1 MDGWAK
7 KIVSPEVVLAE
18 IKPGMSI
25 FVGTGVAE
33 PRTLIKH
40 LMDSDQKNL
49 SDLDIIQLL
58 SLGDAIPP
66 DERYAEK
73 YRLKTFFSV
82 TKGYTAIKS
91 GRIDGIPCKMS
102 QVPHLLKTDLLKID
116 VAFVQI
122 TPPDS
127 SGFCSL
133 GVSADV
139 AKYAIERAS
148 LVVGEIN
155 EQTPYTYGDTLIHVN
170 DFHHIVRATTPPF
183 FVQRWPVDEVFD
195 KVAENVASVVEDGSC
210 LAFFLGPVYEA
221 LAKYLSPKRDLGIHS
236 LVFTDPIMDLMNSGA
251 ISNKKKKIYTGKSL
265 VAYAQGTPE
274 LMQWLNG
281 NHLVEFRKIDTVV
294 NPKTISQNDRCVV
307 IIPAYKVD
315 LTGAIALHAS
325 RKSLSA
331 GPSDYYEFLD
341 GASQSNGGYNIFAL
355 PSRGRDGESNILS
368 SVDKFPNQFSTELI
382 DIVVTEYGIAR
393 LGGRSLRER
402 TLSLIDIAHPNDRDH
417 LIGVAKNLKLLYST
431 QIYRSDAGR
440 AYRYDVSRSQIF
452 NDNVTVHFRPI
463 KPSDEDGMRRL
474 FYRFSD
480 QGVFYRYFSHVQAM
494 PHVKMQEYTSVDY
507 RQTMSIVGIVA
518 ERGFEKII
526 AEGRYVRLRHGIF
539 ADVSFIVDE
548 KYQGIGIASFILS
561 MLKEIAEKDGIKGF
575 NAIILNT
582 NKAMIKIMEKAAL
595 PKSLMADEGL
605 QSYSFSFLYT
615 DQLQKETI

>member
-1 MDGWAK
+1 MTEEWAD
-7 KIVSPEVVLAE
+7 KIVSPEVVFSK

-40 LMDSDQKNL
+40 LTESDQKNL
-49 SDLDIIQLL
+49 VDLEIIQLL

-82 TKGYTAIKS
+82 TKGYAAIKS
-91 GRIDGIPCKMS
+91 GRIDAIPCKMS
-102 QVPHLLKTDLLKID
+102 QVPHLLRTDSLKID

-127 SGFCSL
+127 RGFCSL

-170 DFHHIVRATTPPF
+170 EFHQLVRAMEPPLYI
-183 FVQRWPVDEVFD
+183 QRWPVDEVFN
-195 KVAENVASVVEDGSC
+195 KVAENVASIIEDGSC
-210 LAFFLGPVYEA
+210 LAFFLGPIYEA
-221 LAKYLSPKRDLGIHS
+221 LVKYLSLKRDLGIHS
-236 LVFTDPIMDLMNSGA
+236 LVFTDPIMDLINSGA
-251 ISNKKKKIYTGKSL
+251 ISNKKKKISTGKSL

-281 NHLVEFRKIDTVV
+281 NDLVEFRKIDTVV
-294 NPKTISQNDRCVV
+294 NPKTISLNDRCVV
-307 IIPAYKVD
+307 VIPAYKVD
-315 LTGAIALHAS
+315 LSGAIALHAS
-325 RKSLSA
+325 RESLSA

-341 GASQSNGGYNIFAL
+341 GAAQSKGGYNIFAL
-355 PSRGRDGESNILS
+355 PSRGRNGESNILS

-382 DIVVTEYGIAR
+382 DIIVTEYGVAR

-402 TLSLIDIAHPNDRDH
+402 TLALIDIAHPNDRDH

-431 QIYRSDAGR
+431 QVYRSDAGR
-440 AYRYDVSRSQIF
+440 AYRYDVSCSQIF
-452 NDNVTVHFRPI
+452 KNNVTVHFRPI
-463 KPSDEDGMRRL
+463 KPSDKDGMRRL

-494 PHVKMQEYTSVDY
+494 PHLRMQEYTSIDY
-507 RQTMSIVGIVA
+507 RQVMSIVGIIA
-518 ERGFEKII
+518 EGGFEKIV
-526 AEGRYVRLRHGIF
+526 AEGRYVRFGRSTF

-548 KYQGIGIASFILS
+548 KLQGIGIASF
-561 MLKEIAEKDGIKGF
+561 MLRMLMEIAKKDGIEGF
-575 NAIILNT
+575 NATILDT
-582 NKAMIKIMEKAAL
+582 NKAMIKVMEKAAS
-595 PKSLMADEGL
+595 PNSLMTDEGL
-605 QSYSFSFLYT
+605 QSYSFSFL
-615 DQLQKETI
+615 